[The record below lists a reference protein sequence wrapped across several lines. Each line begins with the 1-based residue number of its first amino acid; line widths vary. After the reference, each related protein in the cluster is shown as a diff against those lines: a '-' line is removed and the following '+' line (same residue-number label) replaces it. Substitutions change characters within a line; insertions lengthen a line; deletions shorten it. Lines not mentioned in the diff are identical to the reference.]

1 MPLTNSP
8 SPQIL
13 QGPTKDDI
21 DQQSV
26 SSQKNPWSTQ
36 LTFTCS
42 ESTID
47 TLEKGVRYVQT

>member
-1 MPLTNSP
+1 MSLTTFP

-26 SSQKNPWSTQ
+26 SSQEVGK
-36 LTFTCS
+36 
-42 ESTID
+42 
-47 TLEKGVRYVQT
+47 TLGLPS